1 MHRPYC
7 TVPFPGQTEARNAY
21 YRSVASTP
29 IFASPFSKRTM
40 SIRPVLLFACA
51 TALLLNSCSTD
62 LDVAAPYKENT
73 VVYALL
79 DKGTTIQFVKI
90 NKAFLGPGNALVYA
104 SVADSSEYT
113 DEQLQAEVQE
123 IKNGAV
129 VNTYLL
135 QDTLLD
141 HDPGIFAGP
150 QHKLYYFNAV
160 LDSTATYRLNA
171 TAKGNTVFAETNI
184 VARVQPTGSIVPLP
198 LRLVSTGGGSYV
210 SQIIRWNS
218 SVNGKRYDLAYR
230 FNWDEVIG
238 ADTIPKSFTQ
248 QLGTVVAAN
257 TAGNEALE
265 LPFSGE
271 SFFQSV
277 GTRVGTTP
285 GVSKR
290 IFRGV
295 DILWAVA
302 GQDLHVYLQLN
313 SPISGLVEDRPVYSN
328 IDNGYGLFSSRRF
341 YELNNKQL
349 DATTVVELVEGQ
361 YTAGMLWCIGIPG
374 SDYGC

>member
-1 MHRPYC
+1 
-7 TVPFPGQTEARNAY
+7 
-21 YRSVASTP
+21 
-29 IFASPFSKRTM
+29 M